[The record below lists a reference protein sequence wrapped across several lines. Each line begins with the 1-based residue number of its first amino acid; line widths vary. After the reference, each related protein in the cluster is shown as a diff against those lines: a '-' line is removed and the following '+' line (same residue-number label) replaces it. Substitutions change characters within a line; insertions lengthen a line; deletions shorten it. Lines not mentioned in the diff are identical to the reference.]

1 MHPILPPSDLP
12 HSSSNMTIFNN
23 SAPNNS
29 PGGSE
34 TKTTTRASAPPGE
47 LLKAHSI
54 FNNSLNNSLAKIW
67 TPNFRHFSTTR
78 AASCGNR
85 VSITRLQF
93 FASSPSLAFF
103 GKSWGPRQPAGLFWP
118 GAVRAFHWSAVGALR
133 RGDRRGEAAVHV
145 E

>member
-54 FNNSLNNSLAKIW
+54 FNNSP
-67 TPNFRHFSTTR
+67 PNFSPASRSENGQKIAALPFLCRVAGHFGPAQSHFLLFAVAELCPASR
-78 AASCGNR
+78 AEMWIFELLAISAGYAS
-85 VSITRLQF
+85 
-93 FASSPSLAFF
+93 
-103 GKSWGPRQPAGLFWP
+103 
-118 GAVRAFHWSAVGALR
+118 
-133 RGDRRGEAAVHV
+133 
-145 E
+145 